1 MQQDSG
7 NVKDYEADLD
17 QILQWAC
24 KQVEKDIDRLISE
37 PDPELTEEQKVRAD
51 KIFYGVLAEASNY

>member
-1 MQQDSG
+1 M
-7 NVKDYEADLD
+7 
-17 QILQWAC
+17 
-24 KQVEKDIDRLISE
+24 EKDINRLISE

>member
-24 KQVEKDIDRLISE
+24 QQVEKDIDRLISE

>member
-7 NVKDYEADLD
+7 NAKDYEADLD

-24 KQVEKDIDRLISE
+24 KRMEKDIEYLISE
-37 PDPELTEEQKVRAD
+37 PDPELTGEEKVRAD
-51 KIFYGVLAEASNY
+51 KIFYEVLAEASDY